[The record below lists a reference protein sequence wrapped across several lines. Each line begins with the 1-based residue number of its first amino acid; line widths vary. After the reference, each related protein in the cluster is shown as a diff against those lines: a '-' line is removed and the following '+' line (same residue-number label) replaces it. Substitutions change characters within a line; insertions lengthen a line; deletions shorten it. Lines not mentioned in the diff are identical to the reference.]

1 MKKEKEFI
9 QREEAEIVSDSN
21 FRDYLG
27 YDLKVENTV
36 KPDLKQ
42 VKGEKGGYR
51 VSIYSPEQ
59 PKEEKV
65 VVLCASL
72 EGVAKAVCAKAAS
85 MYGFYFYIIVES
97 LVTDSNDLLVVDPG
111 CSRRIVFSKSM
122 NSADILKFL

>member
-27 YDLKVENTV
+27 YDLKVEDTV

-42 VKGEKGGYR
+42 VKEEKGIYR
-51 VSIYSPEQ
+51 LEIYSPEKS
-59 PKEEKV
+59 KEVKS
-65 VVLCASL
+65 VVLCTSR
-72 EGVAKAVCAKAAS
+72 EGVAKAVCAKAAT
-85 MYGFYFYIIVES
+85 MDGFYFYVVVES
-97 LVTDSNDLLVVDPG
+97 LVADSNDLLVVSPG
-111 CSRRIVFSKSM
+111 CSRCTVFTKGM